1 MTKIWRLF
9 TINGKLRLR
18 YKYQEMGV
26 SLSFDRHTLQK
37 RKVRDVVELCLHV
50 VCRSDLFSSIKN
62 NISSWPNLSLSGTN
76 RLAQHGT
83 RRMDDT
89 LVYYRKVGSRTRSE
103 TKYVFKTVD
112 VICISNTSN
121 AESNIMHVPNWKGK
135 TQCSLITFYVLS
147 RPPLKILGK
156 RRPIF
161 IS

>member
-1 MTKIWRLF
+1 MTKIRRLF
-9 TINGKLRLR
+9 TINGKIRLR

-26 SLSFDRHTLQK
+26 SLSFDTHFTKAHSKGCSRALFT
-37 RKVRDVVELCLHV
+37 CS
-50 VCRSDLFSSIKN
+50 RSDLFSSIKN

-89 LVYYRKVGSRTRSE
+89 LVYYRKVGSLTRSE

-147 RPPLKILGK
+147 RPSLKIRRK